1 MKSKLFT
8 SLGLLCLGLGF
19 SAVTAQTPA
28 DGQFV
33 GVIQIHVKPSMTAQY
48 EAARKDRIAEYAKH
62 KVSYGH
68 TESRGEN
75 LIYRRVVPL
84 DNWAD
89 LDRRSA
95 EFARIRPSLDPSIR
109 RRLNEAIDH
118 LSYWTF
124 RTRPDLAYTPD
135 NPRLSPEEV
144 GFHHYVFLYLRRGT
158 GSEFDETLKKL
169 LDLRKKHL
177 PGDAIVVAQAVSGS
191 DVPMLL
197 VRIAAKDVADYYA
210 QNQRLQ
216 SAAGA
221 EQQRLIEQLRQS
233 YRKLET
239 SNNTV
244 LPELSYQPELPTN

>member
-1 MKSKLFT
+1 MKSKLLT
-8 SLGLLCLGLGF
+8 CLGMLCLGLSL
-19 SAVTAQTPA
+19 SAVTAQTPS

-33 GVIQIHVKPSMTAQY
+33 RVHQIHVKPGMTAQY
-48 EAARKDRIAEYAKH
+48 EAARKDLIAEFAKH
-62 KVSYGH
+62 KYSYGF

-75 LIYRRVVPL
+75 LVYRRVIQL

-95 EFARIRPSLDPSIR
+95 EGARIRPSLDPSIR
-109 RRLNEAIDH
+109 RRLDEAVDH
-118 LSYWTF
+118 LTYWTF

-144 GFHHYVFLYLRRGT
+144 GFHHYVFLYLRRGI
-158 GSEFDETLKKL
+158 GNEFDETLKKL

-177 PGDAIVVAQAVSGS
+177 PGDVITVAQAVTGS

-197 VRIAAKDVADYYA
+197 IRIPAKDAADYYA
-210 QNQRLQ
+210 QTQRLQ

-221 EQQRLIEQLRQS
+221 EQQRLIEQLRRS
-233 YRKLET
+233 YRKLEQ

>member
-1 MKSKLFT
+1 MKSKLLT
-8 SLGLLCLGLGF
+8 CLGMLCLGLSF
-19 SAVTAQTPA
+19 SAVTAQTPS

-33 GVIQIHVKPSMTAQY
+33 GVIQIHVKPGMTAQY
-48 EAARKDRIAEYAKH
+48 EAARKDLIAEYAKH
-62 KVSYGH
+62 KFSYGL

-95 EFARIRPSLDPSIR
+95 ELARLRTSLDPSIR
-109 RRLNEAIDH
+109 RRLGEAVDH

-135 NPRLSPEEV
+135 NQRLSPEEV

-158 GSEFDETLKKL
+158 GNEFDETLKKL

-177 PGDAIVVAQAVSGS
+177 PGDVFTVARAVSGS
-191 DVPMLL
+191 DVPMRLI
-197 VRIAAKDVADYYA
+197 RIAAKDAADYYA
-210 QNQRLQ
+210 QNKRLR

-221 EQQRLIEQLRQS
+221 EQQSLIEQLRQS

-239 SNNTV
+239 SNNTLV
-244 LPELSYQPELPTN
+244 PGLSYQPELPTN